1 MSLVEHLQPLVHH
14 YGYLAVL
21 FFVALE
27 SAGIPMP
34 GETVLISAAIFA
46 GAGALNI
53 FLVIACAAIAA
64 IVGDNAGYWVGRE
77 FGFPLIYKYGA
88 ALKLDEGRLKVGQYL
103 FLRHGGKIVFFGRFV
118 AVLRAFAAFLA
129 GVNRLPWPRFLVFN
143 ALGGIVWAT
152 IFGTGGYFLGRA
164 FESLRAP
171 GRDSRPDS
179 RRDRDRHRPAL
190 HQSPR
195 GGAARRRPKRRCR
208 GRSRRLS
215 EGFLAV
221 APHQLRGARST
232 GPTHSR
238 PRSDRRK

>member
-14 YGYLAVL
+14 YGYFAVL

-64 IVGDNAGYWVGRE
+64 IAGDNAGYWVGRE

-88 ALKLDEGRLKVGQYL
+88 ALRLDEGRLKVGQYL
-103 FLRHGGKIVFFGRFV
+103 FQRHGGKIVFFGRFV

-129 GVNRLPWPRFLVFN
+129 GVNHLPWPRFLVFN

-152 IFGTGGYFLGRA
+152 IFGAGGYFLGRA
-164 FESLRAP
+164 FETYA
-171 GRDSRPDS
+171 RPVGIS
-179 RRDRDRHRPAL
+179 AL
-190 HQSPR
+190 I
-195 GGAARRRPKRRCR
+195 
-208 GRSRRLS
+208 
-215 EGFLAV
+215 LAV
-221 APHQLRGARST
+221 IGIVIGQRFISHHEEALRETAEAALPGPLVAP
-232 GPTHSR
+232 
-238 PRSDRRK
+238 K